1 MNASL
6 SDGNEMVIDIFIL
19 STNSP
24 LSTQL
29 EKQLMEEGYYV
40 TLFSDGTQLLETLRN
55 GKPNLLICDTTSADA
70 DAFEV
75 CRQIKAD
82 DYLWNIPVLILT
94 GASDLGYLLRVLD
107 CNADNFIAA
116 PFDTPYL
123 ISLIEGMLITPVER
137 QTAEQVKT
145 QFKIKH
151 DEQVYV
157 VTADRRKLLEFLLS
171 SFEIAV
177 HKSTDLSRAQEDIQ
191 NLGFTIRQLEAHIQE
206 NTQAMGV
213 LNETLKTRE
222 QKLSELTARLSDRE
236 QSIQEKNAIIDQV
249 SRELSAEKSAYA
261 EAQEEI
267 QRIVQEK
274 DESIAAHTSSI
285 DQLQRQVSD
294 LSSELATLKPVLER
308 AQVELLSES
317 AQRKDT
323 ESELSIL
330 AEAKEQTDKAFRA
343 LTVESEQLK
352 ITLSTEKSRVQ
363 EAEQELNAVLLA
375 KTQSEQDLTGIIND
389 LKATATQQ
397 AAALIQLRE
406 ESASERARLQEETE
420 KELARVKEESASERA
435 RLQEE
440 AEKELT
446 RVKEESASERAR
458 LQEET
463 EKELTRVKEES
474 ATERARLQEEM
485 EKELTRVKEESATER
500 ARLQEETEKELTRV
514 KEESAS
520 ERARLQEALESERS
534 QLQLTTGNLNAVTEA
549 KEKSEAWL
557 QATIDAGNQNLLD
570 MQARLD
576 ASRSD
581 LEEKDQR
588 IKALSE
594 ESATVGSAREAAEQ
608 ELVSVIRSL
617 AEANIALEGRQKDLL
632 DLHARLD
639 AARSELEEKDQRIK
653 VLSEESATVS
663 SGRESAEQE
672 LASVSRALT
681 EAKTA
686 LEAETRNSA
695 SQKED
700 LSRVNAER
708 ERAEAL
714 AASFS
719 ESLKESQNRL
729 EQEQGRYRYNEERL
743 NAIIRERERELGE
756 LRQAHEDAR
765 TAFSS
770 HASSLDQVRLDLDSA
785 VSART
790 DLEGKLHAAQEKL
803 LRLDQ
808 DLRSGSEE
816 KAQVSRQLSSLA
828 DELERLRTK
837 LENETTRRQ
846 EAEDQFRDALSQQQQ
861 LEQDLERFVSESKTL
876 HADLTAERRML
887 DAAKEQNQALESQVS
902 ALSRGKLEAE
912 QTAADLTAEIEQAR
926 VALADEWEDH
936 MTDHERLAVPAGK
949 KQPSETAGSP
959 VEAPEPERTRK
970 RSIIVKAPDIL
981 PGFSP
986 LISPVTATDTVNAS
1000 EPETPHIRSVED
1012 LFEDDEDVEE
1022 KQSRDPEVS
1031 IIQEPATEPVRDVL
1045 PDIISD
1051 RSEDQE
1057 SFFEDEK
1064 SSGPDFGTITDED
1077 YTDDEVSILEQSD
1090 AVPGSGPAI
1099 TFNRTQWLNLLKW

>member
-1 MNASL
+1 
-6 SDGNEMVIDIFIL
+6 
-19 STNSP
+19 
-24 LSTQL
+24 
-29 EKQLMEEGYYV
+29 ME
-40 TLFSDGTQLLETLRN
+40 T
-55 GKPNLLICDTTSADA
+55 
-70 DAFEV
+70 
-75 CRQIKAD
+75 
-82 DYLWNIPVLILT
+82 
-94 GASDLGYLLRVLD
+94 
-107 CNADNFIAA
+107 
-116 PFDTPYL
+116 
-123 ISLIEGMLITPVER
+123 
-137 QTAEQVKT
+137 
-145 QFKIKH
+145 
-151 DEQVYV
+151 
-157 VTADRRKLLEFLLS
+157 
-171 SFEIAV
+171 
-177 HKSTDLSRAQEDIQ
+177 
-191 NLGFTIRQLEAHIQE
+191 
-206 NTQAMGV
+206 
-213 LNETLKTRE
+213 
-222 QKLSELTARLSDRE
+222 
-236 QSIQEKNAIIDQV
+236 
-249 SRELSAEKSAYA
+249 
-261 EAQEEI
+261 
-267 QRIVQEK
+267 
-274 DESIAAHTSSI
+274 
-285 DQLQRQVSD
+285 
-294 LSSELATLKPVLER
+294 
-308 AQVELLSES
+308 
-317 AQRKDT
+317 
-323 ESELSIL
+323 
-330 AEAKEQTDKAFRA
+330 
-343 LTVESEQLK
+343 
-352 ITLSTEKSRVQ
+352 
-363 EAEQELNAVLLA
+363 
-375 KTQSEQDLTGIIND
+375 
-389 LKATATQQ
+389 
-397 AAALIQLRE
+397 
-406 ESASERARLQEETE
+406 
-420 KELARVKEESASERA
+420 
-435 RLQEE
+435 
-440 AEKELT
+440 
-446 RVKEESASERAR
+446 
-458 LQEET
+458 
-463 EKELTRVKEES
+463 
-474 ATERARLQEEM
+474 
-485 EKELTRVKEESATER
+485 ELTRVKEESATER

-639 AARSELEEKDQRIK
+639 ASRSDLEEKDQRIK
-653 VLSEESATVS
+653 ALSEESATVS

-1099 TFNRTQWLNLLKW
+1099 TFNRTQWLNLLKWSHHCDVLSQDQRMQIVRMGRLVQKGRKLTRRQEEQVMEMIALVQRMGYRLP

>member
-458 LQEET
+458 LQEAR
-463 EKELTRVKEES
+463 EKELTRLKV
-474 ATERARLQEEM
+474 
-485 EKELTRVKEESATER
+485 
-500 ARLQEETEKELTRV
+500 
-514 KEESAS
+514 AS
-520 ERARLQEALESERS
+520 
-534 QLQLTTGNLNAVTEA
+534 
-549 KEKSEAWL
+549 
-557 QATIDAGNQNLLD
+557 
-570 MQARLD
+570 
-576 ASRSD
+576 
-581 LEEKDQR
+581 
-588 IKALSE
+588 
-594 ESATVGSAREAAEQ
+594 
-608 ELVSVIRSL
+608 
-617 AEANIALEGRQKDLL
+617 
-632 DLHARLD
+632 
-639 AARSELEEKDQRIK
+639 
-653 VLSEESATVS
+653 
-663 SGRESAEQE
+663 
-672 LASVSRALT
+672 
-681 EAKTA
+681 
-686 LEAETRNSA
+686 
-695 SQKED
+695 
-700 LSRVNAER
+700 
-708 ERAEAL
+708 
-714 AASFS
+714 
-719 ESLKESQNRL
+719 
-729 EQEQGRYRYNEERL
+729 
-743 NAIIRERERELGE
+743 
-756 LRQAHEDAR
+756 
-765 TAFSS
+765 
-770 HASSLDQVRLDLDSA
+770 
-785 VSART
+785 
-790 DLEGKLHAAQEKL
+790 
-803 LRLDQ
+803 
-808 DLRSGSEE
+808 
-816 KAQVSRQLSSLA
+816 
-828 DELERLRTK
+828 
-837 LENETTRRQ
+837 
-846 EAEDQFRDALSQQQQ
+846 
-861 LEQDLERFVSESKTL
+861 
-876 HADLTAERRML
+876 
-887 DAAKEQNQALESQVS
+887 
-902 ALSRGKLEAE
+902 
-912 QTAADLTAEIEQAR
+912 
-926 VALADEWEDH
+926 
-936 MTDHERLAVPAGK
+936 
-949 KQPSETAGSP
+949 
-959 VEAPEPERTRK
+959 
-970 RSIIVKAPDIL
+970 
-981 PGFSP
+981 
-986 LISPVTATDTVNAS
+986 
-1000 EPETPHIRSVED
+1000 
-1012 LFEDDEDVEE
+1012 
-1022 KQSRDPEVS
+1022 
-1031 IIQEPATEPVRDVL
+1031 
-1045 PDIISD
+1045 
-1051 RSEDQE
+1051 
-1057 SFFEDEK
+1057 
-1064 SSGPDFGTITDED
+1064 
-1077 YTDDEVSILEQSD
+1077 
-1090 AVPGSGPAI
+1090 
-1099 TFNRTQWLNLLKW
+1099 